1 MGCIYNEKVERNIA
15 PLLILLMV
23 FGLSLLSVSY
33 YVSEMGWDREVST
46 ILDLF
51 LTLVFLLAGYA
62 VIAKSRETYRYS
74 IIGDELII
82 HRMSGEKN
90 ELVAKVRLQ
99 EIKKL
104 HEKNTKTNLVGLIR
118 KNYCQ
123 NVVRRGCLCE
133 YHSEGGSKSFYF
145 SPSPSMLNKI
155 KTGLQAS

>member
-1 MGCIYNEKVERNIA
+1 MGCIYNEKVERNMT

-33 YVSEMGWDREVST
+33 YVSEMGWEREVST

-62 VIAKSRETYRYS
+62 VFLKGRETYRYS

-82 HRMSGEKN
+82 HRLSGEKN
-90 ELVAKVRLQ
+90 DLVAKVKLQ

-104 HEKNTKTNLVGLIR
+104 QEKNGRANLGGLIR

-123 NVVRRGCLCE
+123 NVVRKGCLCE
-133 YHSEGGSKSFYF
+133 YQAEGGSKSFYF

-155 KTGLQAS
+155 RTGLQAS

>member
-51 LTLVFLLAGYA
+51 LTLVFLLAGYS
-62 VIAKSRETYRYS
+62 VILKGRETYRYR

-82 HRMSGEKN
+82 HRMTGEKN
-90 ELVAKVRLQ
+90 ELVAKVKLH

-104 HEKNTKTNLVGLIR
+104 HVKSHKTNLMGMIR
-118 KNYCQ
+118 KNYCE
-123 NVVRRGCLCE
+123 NVVRKGCLCE
-133 YHSEGGSKSFYF
+133 YQAEGGSKSFYF

-155 KTGLQAS
+155 QTGLQAS

>member
-1 MGCIYNEKVERNIA
+1 MGCIYNEKVERNMK

-33 YVSEMGWDREVST
+33 YVSEMGWEREVST

-62 VIAKSRETYRYS
+62 VFLKGRETYRYS

-82 HRMSGEKN
+82 HRLSGEKN
-90 ELVAKVRLQ
+90 DLVAKVKLQ

-104 HEKNTKTNLVGLIR
+104 QEKNGRANLGGLIR

-123 NVVRRGCLCE
+123 NVVRKGCLCE
-133 YHSEGGSKSFYF
+133 YQAEGGSKSFYF

-155 KTGLQAS
+155 RTGLQAS

>member
-1 MGCIYNEKVERNIA
+1 MGCIYNEKVERNMK

-33 YVSEMGWDREVST
+33 YVSEMGWEREVST

-62 VIAKSRETYRYS
+62 VFLKSRETYRYS

-82 HRMSGEKN
+82 HRLSGEKN
-90 ELVAKVRLQ
+90 DLVAKVKLQ

-104 HEKNTKTNLVGLIR
+104 QEKNGRANLGGLIR

-123 NVVRRGCLCE
+123 NVVRKGCLCE
-133 YHSEGGSKSFYF
+133 YQAEGGSKSFYF

-155 KTGLQAS
+155 RTGLQAS

>member
-1 MGCIYNEKVERNIA
+1 MGCIYNEKVERNMT

-33 YVSEMGWDREVST
+33 YVSEMGWEREVST

-62 VIAKSRETYRYS
+62 VFLKGRETYRYS

-82 HRMSGEKN
+82 HRLSGEKN
-90 ELVAKVRLQ
+90 DLVAKVKLQ

-104 HEKNTKTNLVGLIR
+104 QEKNGRANLGGLIR

-123 NVVRRGCLCE
+123 NVVRKGCLCE
-133 YHSEGGSKSFYF
+133 YQAKGGSKSFYF

-155 KTGLQAS
+155 RTGLQAS